1 MKRFLLPA
9 FALALAVNANATS
22 LQANMSAEQQAA
34 AQAAQ
39 ETVTYKGKLNIEVY
53 GGKLDPTDATI
64 VVSKET
70 NGTYTFVLK
79 DFSVTVAGQTLNIG
93 DATIS
98 NLEPKESNGVITLE
112 CTDKDAP
119 VTNGGMDGILKDNK
133 VIITMKSTID
143 NYVLTTDISQLT
155 VRLIDEDED
164 LGYSE
169 IPVKADFKSDSYTLP
184 TTPTATAPQLND
196 FSGDWVTC
204 IPWDS
209 KGNTESSG
217 TQPKGWHISNVQTL
231 LGAVVAGEKV
241 KGSNDTTDA
250 VKLTN
255 QDLSGQKIPAYLTL
269 GTPWAT
275 AETKLTKVRNAD
287 GGTFGGLD
295 FTYRP
300 DAISFDYQRNN
311 SKGKENATA
320 IAYLWKGT
328 WTQTNV
334 PGNTAVS
341 LNVIQ
346 GYGTATKCTMV
357 NRDRNILGNETS
369 ATLGDKPAVPSEDA
383 KLIAKLEQPISES
396 TNGTWKSMT
405 VPFTYNDDTAVPEYI
420 NVIFAAND
428 YFGDRNGI
436 VAGNSLTIDNVKLVY
451 YHALNSLTYNGNK
464 VANFDEGTT
473 EYTLNGR
480 LVEDF
485 DKVKFTVKGV
495 GASYDVAKDEAN
507 NVATITVKGNDY
519 DVNPSSK
526 TVYTIKFD
534 GTVGINGITTST
546 NTANGAIYDLSG
558 RQLKTMQKGINI
570 VRGKDGKMI
579 KVMK

>member
-22 LQANMSAEQQAA
+22 FQANMSTGQQAE

-39 ETVTYKGKLNIEVY
+39 ETVTYKGKLKIEVY
-53 GGKLDPTDATI
+53 GGTLAPTDATI
-64 VVSKET
+64 VVSKES

-79 DFSVTVAGQTLNIG
+79 NFSVSVAGQTMKIG

-98 NLEPKESNGVITLE
+98 DLEPKESNGVITLE

-119 VTNGGMDGILKDNK
+119 VTNGEMDGILKDNK

-155 VRLIDEDED
+155 VRLIDEEED

-169 IPVKADFKSDSYTLP
+169 IPVKADFKSESYTLP
-184 TTPTATAPQLND
+184 TATTPQLND
-196 FSGDWVTC
+196 FSGDWETC

-217 TQPKGWHISNVQTL
+217 TQPKGWHISNVQTA
-231 LGAVVAGEKV
+231 LGAVVAGAKAE
-241 KGSNDTTDA
+241 GSNGTTVA

-255 QDLSGQKIPAYLTL
+255 QEKAGQMIPAYMSL

-275 AETKLTKVRNAD
+275 AETKGTKVRNAD
-287 GGTFGGLD
+287 GGVFGGLD

-300 DAISFDYQRNN
+300 DAISFDYQRDN
-311 SKGKENATA
+311 SKKKENATA

-334 PGNTAVS
+334 PGNTAVGVFS
-341 LNVIQ
+341 
-346 GYGTATKCTMV
+346 YGTATKVTMT
-357 NRDRNILGNETS
+357 NRDRNVLGNETS
-369 ATLGDKPAVPSEDA
+369 ATLGDKPAVPSKDA

-405 VPFTYNDDTAVPEYI
+405 IPFTYNDKTAVPEYI

-436 VAGNSLTIDNVKLVY
+436 VADNSLTIDNVKLVY
-451 YHALNSLTYNGNK
+451 YHALNSLTYNGTP

-473 EYTLNGR
+473 EYTLNGK

-485 DKVKFTVKGV
+485 DKVEFTVKGV
-495 GASYDVAKDEAN
+495 GATYDVAKDEAN

>member
-9 FALALAVNANATS
+9 FALALAVNANATNF
-22 LQANMSAEQQAA
+22 QANMAAAQQAT

-39 ETVTYKGKLNIEVY
+39 ETLTYKGKLNIEVY
-53 GGKLDPTDATI
+53 GGHLAPTDATI
-64 VVSKET
+64 VVSKES
-70 NGTYTFVLK
+70 NGTYTFILK
-79 DFSVTVAGQTLNIG
+79 NFSVTIGDNTMKIG

-98 NLEPKESNGVITLE
+98 DLEPKENNGVITLE

-119 VTNGGMDGILKDNK
+119 VTNGELDGALKDNK

-155 VRLIDEDED
+155 VRLIDEEEE
-164 LGYSE
+164 LGYIE
-169 IPVKADFKSDSYTLP
+169 IPVKADFKSESYTLP
-184 TTPTATAPQLND
+184 TATTPQLND
-196 FSGDWVTC
+196 FNGDWETC

-217 TQPKGWHISNVQTL
+217 TQPKGWHISNVHTL

-241 KGSNDTTDA
+241 NGSNGTTVA

-255 QDLSGQKIPAYLTL
+255 QDLSGQKIPAYMSL

-275 AETKLTKVRNAD
+275 AETYFSKVRKAD
-287 GGTFGGLD
+287 GGVFGGLD

-300 DAISFDYQRNN
+300 DAISFDYQRDN
-311 SKGKENATA
+311 SKKKENATA

-334 PGNTAVS
+334 PGNTAVGFA
-341 LNVIQ
+341 
-346 GYGTATKCTMV
+346 GYGTATKVTMT
-357 NRDRNILGNETS
+357 NRDRNVLGNETS
-369 ATLGDKPAVPSEDA
+369 ATLGDPATHTADA
-383 KLIAKLEQPISES
+383 KLIAKLEQSISES
-396 TNGTWKSMT
+396 TKGTWKNMT
-405 VPFTYNDDTAVPEYI
+405 IPFTYNDDTAVPEYI

-473 EYTLNGR
+473 EYTLSGK
-480 LVEDF
+480 LAEDF
-485 DKVKFTVKGV
+485 DKVKFTIKGA
-495 GASYDVAKDEAN
+495 GATYDVAKDEAN

-546 NTANGAIYDLSG
+546 NSANGAIYDLSG

>member
-22 LQANMSAEQQAA
+22 FQANMSTGQQAE

-39 ETVTYKGKLNIEVY
+39 ETVTYKGKLKIEVY
-53 GGKLDPTDATI
+53 GGTLAPTDATI
-64 VVSKET
+64 VVSKES

-79 DFSVTVAGQTLNIG
+79 NFSVSVAGQTMKIG

-98 NLEPKESNGVITLE
+98 DLEPKESNGVITLE

-119 VTNGGMDGILKDNK
+119 VTNGEMDGILKDNK

-155 VRLIDEDED
+155 VRLIDKEEE

-169 IPVKADFKSDSYTLP
+169 IPVKADFKSESYTLP
-184 TTPTATAPQLND
+184 TATTPQLND
-196 FSGDWVTC
+196 FSGDWETC

-217 TQPKGWHISNVQTL
+217 TQPKGWHISNVQTA
-231 LGAVVAGEKV
+231 LGAVVAGAKAE
-241 KGSNDTTDA
+241 GSNGTTVA

-255 QDLSGQKIPAYLTL
+255 QEKAGQMIPAYMSL

-275 AETKLTKVRNAD
+275 AETKGTKVRNAD
-287 GGTFGGLD
+287 GGVFGGLD

-300 DAISFDYQRNN
+300 DAISFDYQRDN
-311 SKGKENATA
+311 SKKKENATA

-334 PGNTAVS
+334 PGNTAVGVFS
-341 LNVIQ
+341 
-346 GYGTATKCTMV
+346 YGTATKVTMT
-357 NRDRNILGNETS
+357 NRDRNVLGNETS
-369 ATLGDKPAVPSEDA
+369 ATLGDKPAVPSKDA

-405 VPFTYNDDTAVPEYI
+405 IPFTYNDKTAVPEYI

-451 YHALNSLTYNGNK
+451 YHALNSLTYNGTP

-473 EYTLNGR
+473 EYTLNGK
-480 LVEDF
+480 LAEDF
-485 DKVKFTVKGV
+485 DKVKFTIKGV
-495 GASYDVAKDEAN
+495 GATYDVAKDEAN

-546 NTANGAIYDLSG
+546 TTANGAIYDLSG

-570 VRGKDGKMI
+570 IRGKDGKII

>member
-22 LQANMSAEQQAA
+22 FQANMAAEQQTEVQTAKSS
-34 AQAAQ
+34 
-39 ETVTYKGKLNIEVY
+39 VTYKGKLNIIVQEQVT
-53 GGKLDPTDATI
+53 LAPADANI
-64 VVSKET
+64 VVNEE
-70 NGTYTFVLK
+70 NDGTCTFILK
-79 DFSVTVAGQTLNIG
+79 NFSVDMGEEVLNIG

-98 NLEPKESNGVITLE
+98 GLHAKEENGAIVLETTEQ
-112 CTDKDAP
+112 DAP
-119 VTNGGMDGILKDNK
+119 VTNGSMEGKIKDNK
-133 VIITMKSTID
+133 VVISMKATIKDNVLNADITKLIV
-143 NYVLTTDISQLT
+143 VLVAEGEVDSPISVT
-155 VRLIDEDED
+155 
-164 LGYSE
+164 
-169 IPVKADFKSDSYTLP
+169 ATFKSDSYTVNN
-184 TTPTATAPQLND
+184 ADVAQIAGSFD
-196 FSGDWVTC
+196 DEWVDC
-204 IPWDS
+204 IPWDT
-209 KGNTESSG
+209 KDNKNVVG
-217 TQPKGWHISNVQTL
+217 TQPKGWHIANVSY
-231 LGAVVAGEKV
+231 GKMKIGEKATGNEGT
-241 KGSNDTTDA
+241 KYA
-250 VKLTN
+250 VKVYN
-255 QDLSGQKIPAYLTL
+255 NEVMENRVPGYITL

-275 AETKLTKVRNAD
+275 AEAYFTQVRNAD
-287 GGTFGGLD
+287 GGTFGGLS

-300 DAISFDYQRNN
+300 DAISFDYQRDN
-311 SKGKENATA
+311 SKGTENATA

-328 WTQTNV
+328 CEQADV
-334 PGNTAVS
+334 PGNTAVGVS
-341 LNVIQ
+341 SFGN
-346 GYGTATKCTMV
+346 ATKKNMI
-357 NRDRNILGNETS
+357 NRDRNILNIPT
-369 ATLGDKPAVPSEDA
+369 ATGGKVTNNTT
-383 KLIAKLEQPISES
+383 LIAKLEQSISES
-396 TNGTWKSMT
+396 TKGTWKSMT
-405 VPFTYNDDTAVPEYI
+405 IPFTYNDDTAVPEYI

-428 YFGDRNGI
+428 YFGDRKSI
-436 VAGNSLTIDNVKLVY
+436 IKGNSLTIDNVKLVY

-507 NVATITVKGNDY
+507 NIATITVKGNDY

-546 NTANGAIYDLSG
+546 TTANGAIYDLSG

>member
-22 LQANMSAEQQAA
+22 FQANMTAEQQTET
-34 AQAAQ
+34 QAAKQ
-39 ETVTYKGKLNIEVY
+39 ITIYKGKLEVI
-53 GGKLDPTDATI
+53 GLGAPTDAAIT
-64 VVSKET
+64 VTEEADGKYS
-70 NGTYTFVLK
+70 FVLN
-79 DFSVTVAGQTLNIG
+79 DFKITAGDTEKLIG
-93 DATIS
+93 DAVVS
-98 NLEPKESNGVITLE
+98 NLEAKTQGGTITLE
-112 CTDKDAP
+112 ATDKDAKVVGGISGQLRDGKVVMTIT
-119 VTNGGMDGILKDNK
+119 VTIKNGIMTADISKITVTFINGDALEVAANFTTESVVNYYKSTCQINGGF
-133 VIITMKSTID
+133 
-143 NYVLTTDISQLT
+143 
-155 VRLIDEDED
+155 DE
-164 LGYSE
+164 
-169 IPVKADFKSDSYTLP
+169 T
-184 TTPTATAPQLND
+184 
-196 FSGDWVTC
+196 WVDC

-209 KGNTESSG
+209 KATNKTVG
-217 TQPKGWHISNVQTL
+217 TRPVDWNISNVCAINAPLYGQVTYTV
-231 LGAVVAGEKV
+231 GKSIDNGNGK
-241 KGSNDTTDA
+241 A

-255 QDLSGQKIPAYLTL
+255 DEAFGNGIPAYLTL

-275 AETKLTKVRNAD
+275 AKGTSAENPD
-287 GGTFGGLD
+287 GGTFGGKK

-300 DAISFDYQRNN
+300 DAISFDYQHNTEKRA
-311 SKGKENATA
+311 ENATA
-320 IAYLWKGT
+320 IAYMWKGN
-328 WTQTNV
+328 WTQKNV
-334 PGNTAVS
+334 PATTDAGS
-341 LNVIQ
+341 
-346 GYGTATKCTMV
+346 GTNPQTCTMI
-357 NRDRNILGNETS
+357 NRDRNVLGNETS
-369 ATLGDKPAVPSEDA
+369 ATLGDPAKPSYDA

-396 TNGTWKSMT
+396 TKGTWKSMT
-405 VPFTYNDDTAVPEYI
+405 IPFTYNDDTAVPEYI

-428 YFGDRNGI
+428 YFGDRKSI
-436 VAGNSLTIDNVKLVY
+436 IKGNSLTIDNVKLVY

-473 EYTLNGR
+473 EYTLNGK

>member
-1 MKRFLLPA
+1 MKKFLLPA

-22 LQANMSAEQQAA
+22 FQANMAAEQQTET
-34 AQAAQ
+34 AQNSQ
-39 ETVTYKGKLNIEVY
+39 TYKGKLTVY
-53 GGKLDPTDATI
+53 QEGAVMGEPSDATI
-64 VVSKET
+64 IVSEE
-70 NGTYTFVLK
+70 NDGTYTFILK
-79 DFSVTVAGQTLNIG
+79 NFSISLGGEPTLIG
-93 DATIS
+93 DATVSGIYPKKE
-98 NLEPKESNGVITLE
+98 NGEIILEAENI
-112 CTDKDAP
+112 DAP
-119 VTNGGMDGILKDNK
+119 ITGGISSTLKDNK
-133 VIITMKSTID
+133 VVMTMKATIGEFL
-143 NYVLTTDISQLT
+143 NTKVLKADISYIGVTFAGSDFTLT
-155 VRLIDEDED
+155 VNAIFTPEMPNQIAGDFDE
-164 LGYSE
+164 
-169 IPVKADFKSDSYTLP
+169 A
-184 TTPTATAPQLND
+184 
-196 FSGDWVTC
+196 WVNC

-209 KGNTESSG
+209 GEGKKKEYG
-217 TQPKGWHISNVQTL
+217 TQPNGWTVSNVT
-231 LGAVVAGEKV
+231 ASNSIVAKSVEGFNKT
-241 KGSNDTTDA
+241 GYA
-250 VKLTN
+250 VKIENVSAVYN
-255 QDLSGQKIPAYLTL
+255 QKVPGYLTL

-275 AETKLTKVRNAD
+275 AHFVGVVKNAD
-287 GGTFGGLD
+287 GGTFGGKK

-300 DAISFDYQRNN
+300 DAISFDYQRDN

-320 IAYLWKGT
+320 IAYIWKGY

-334 PGNTAVS
+334 PGNTGIFV
-341 LNVIQ
+341 NPKPCI
-346 GYGTATKCTMV
+346 MI
-357 NRDRNILGNETS
+357 NRDRNVLGNETS
-369 ATLGDKPAVPSEDA
+369 ATLGDPAEPSEDA

-405 VPFTYNDDTAVPEYI
+405 IPFTYNDDTAVPEYI

-473 EYTLNGR
+473 EYTLNGK

-485 DKVKFTVKGV
+485 DKVEFTVKGV

>member
-22 LQANMSAEQQAA
+22 FQANMAAEQQAEA
-34 AQAAQ
+34 KAAQ

-53 GGKLDPTDATI
+53 GGHLDPTDATI
-64 VVSKET
+64 VVSKES
-70 NGTYTFVLK
+70 NGTYTFILK
-79 DFSVTVAGQTLNIG
+79 DFSVTIGDHTMKIG

-98 NLEPKESNGVITLE
+98 DLEPKENNGVITLE

-119 VTNGGMDGILKDNK
+119 VTNGELDGALKDNK

-155 VRLIDEDED
+155 VRLIDEEEE
-164 LGYSE
+164 LGYIE
-169 IPVKADFKSDSYTLP
+169 IPVKADFKSESYTLP
-184 TTPTATAPQLND
+184 TATTPQLND
-196 FSGDWVTC
+196 FSGDWETC

-217 TQPKGWHISNVQTL
+217 TQPKGWHLSNVHTL
-231 LGAVVAGEKV
+231 LGAVVAGEKAE
-241 KGSNDTTDA
+241 GSNGTTVA

-255 QDLSGQKIPAYLTL
+255 QDLSGQKIPAYMSL

-275 AETKLTKVRNAD
+275 AETYFSKVRKAD
-287 GGTFGGLD
+287 GGVFGGLD

-300 DAISFDYQRNN
+300 DAISFDYQRDN
-311 SKGKENATA
+311 SKKKENATA

-334 PGNTAVS
+334 PGNTAVGFA
-341 LNVIQ
+341 
-346 GYGTATKCTMV
+346 GYGTATKVTMT
-357 NRDRNILGNETS
+357 NRDRNVLGNETS
-369 ATLGDKPAVPSEDA
+369 ATLGDKPAKPSEDA
-383 KLIAKLEQPISES
+383 KLIAKLEQLISES
-396 TNGTWKSMT
+396 TKGTWKSMT
-405 VPFTYNDDTAVPEYI
+405 IPFTYEDKTAVPEYI

-473 EYTLNGR
+473 EYTLNGK

-485 DKVKFTVKGV
+485 DKVKFTIKGV
-495 GASYDVAKDEAN
+495 GATYDVAKDEAN

-534 GTVGINGITTST
+534 GTVGIHGITTST
-546 NTANGAIYDLSG
+546 NSANGAIYDLSG

>member
-22 LQANMSAEQQAA
+22 FQANMAAEQQAEA
-34 AQAAQ
+34 KAAQ

-53 GGKLDPTDATI
+53 GGHLDPTDATI
-64 VVSKET
+64 VVSKES

-79 DFSVTVAGQTLNIG
+79 NFSVTIGDHTMKIG

-98 NLEPKESNGVITLE
+98 DLEPKENNGVITLE

-119 VTNGGMDGILKDNK
+119 VTNGELDGALKDNK

-155 VRLIDEDED
+155 VRLIDEEEK
-164 LGYSE
+164 LGYIE
-169 IPVKADFKSDSYTLP
+169 IPVKADFKSESYTLP
-184 TTPTATAPQLND
+184 TATTPQLND
-196 FSGDWVTC
+196 FSGDWETC

-217 TQPKGWHISNVQTL
+217 TQPKGWHISNVYTL
-231 LGAVVAGEKV
+231 LGAVVAGEKAE
-241 KGSNDTTDA
+241 GSNGTTVA

-255 QDLSGQKIPAYLTL
+255 QDLLGQKIPAYMSL

-275 AETKLTKVRNAD
+275 AETYFSKVRKAD
-287 GGTFGGLD
+287 GGVFGGLD

-300 DAISFDYQRNN
+300 DAISFDYQRDN
-311 SKGKENATA
+311 SKKKENATV

-334 PGNTAVS
+334 PGNTAV
-341 LNVIQ
+341 
-346 GYGTATKCTMV
+346 GFDDYGTATKVTMT
-357 NRDRNILGNETS
+357 NRDRNVLGNETS
-369 ATLGDKPAVPSEDA
+369 ATLGDKPATHTAEA
-383 KLIAKLEQPISES
+383 KLIAKLEQSISES
-396 TNGTWKSMT
+396 TKGTWKSMT
-405 VPFTYNDDTAVPEYI
+405 IPFTYNDDTAVPEYI

-451 YHALNSLTYNGNK
+451 YHALNSLTYNGTP

-473 EYTLNGR
+473 EYTLNGK
-480 LVEDF
+480 LAEDF
-485 DKVKFTVKGV
+485 GKVKFTVKGV
-495 GASYDVAKDEAN
+495 GATYEVAKDEGN

>member
-22 LQANMSAEQQAA
+22 FQANMSTGQQAE

-39 ETVTYKGKLNIEVY
+39 ETVTYKGKLKIEVY
-53 GGKLDPTDATI
+53 GGTLAPTDATI
-64 VVSKET
+64 VVSKES

-79 DFSVTVAGQTLNIG
+79 NFSVSVAGQTMKIG

-98 NLEPKESNGVITLE
+98 DLEPKESNGVITLE

-119 VTNGGMDGILKDNK
+119 VTNGEMDGILKDNK

-155 VRLIDEDED
+155 VRLIDEEEE

-169 IPVKADFKSDSYTLP
+169 IPVKADFKSESYTLP
-184 TTPTATAPQLND
+184 TATTPQLND
-196 FSGDWVTC
+196 FSGDWETC

-217 TQPKGWHISNVQTL
+217 TQPKGWHISNVQTA
-231 LGAVVAGEKV
+231 LGAVVAGAKAE
-241 KGSNDTTDA
+241 GSNGTTVA

-255 QDLSGQKIPAYLTL
+255 QEKAEQMIPAYMSL

-275 AETKLTKVRNAD
+275 AETKGTKVRNAD
-287 GGTFGGLD
+287 GGVFGGLD

-300 DAISFDYQRNN
+300 DAISFDYQRDN
-311 SKGKENATA
+311 SKKKENATA

-334 PGNTAVS
+334 PGNTAVGVFS
-341 LNVIQ
+341 
-346 GYGTATKCTMV
+346 YGTATKVTMT
-357 NRDRNILGNETS
+357 NRDRNVLGNETS
-369 ATLGDKPAVPSEDA
+369 ATLGDKPAVPSKDA

-405 VPFTYNDDTAVPEYI
+405 IPFTYNDKTAVPEYI

-451 YHALNSLTYNGNK
+451 YHALNSLTYNGTP

-473 EYTLNGR
+473 EYTLNGK
-480 LVEDF
+480 LAEDF
-485 DKVKFTVKGV
+485 DKVKFTIKGV
-495 GASYDVAKDEAN
+495 GATYDVAKDEAN

-546 NTANGAIYDLSG
+546 TTANGAIYDLSG

>member
-22 LQANMSAEQQAA
+22 FQANMSAEQQTE

-53 GGKLDPTDATI
+53 GGHLDPTDATI
-64 VVSKET
+64 VVSKGS
-70 NGTYTFVLK
+70 NDTYTFVLK
-79 DFSVTVAGQTLNIG
+79 NFSVTVGDHTMKIG

-98 NLEPKESNGVITLE
+98 DLEPKENNGVITLE

-119 VTNGGMDGILKDNK
+119 VTNGELDGALKDNK

-155 VRLIDEDED
+155 VRLIDKEEE
-164 LGYSE
+164 LGYIE

-184 TTPTATAPQLND
+184 TTPTATTPQLND
-196 FSGDWVTC
+196 FSGDWETC

-209 KGNTESSG
+209 EGNTKPSG

-231 LGAVVAGEKV
+231 LGAVIAGEKAE
-241 KGSNDTTDA
+241 GSNGTTVA

-255 QDLSGQKIPAYLTL
+255 QDFSGQKIPSYMSL

-275 AETKLTKVRNAD
+275 AETYFSIVRKAD
-287 GGTFGGLD
+287 GGVFGGLE

-311 SKGKENATA
+311 SNGKENATA

-334 PGNTAVS
+334 PGNTAVGFA
-341 LNVIQ
+341 
-346 GYGTATKCTMV
+346 GYGTATKVTMT
-357 NRDRNILGNETS
+357 NRDRNVLGNETS
-369 ATLGDKPAVPSEDA
+369 ATLGDHATHTADA
-383 KLIAKLEQPISES
+383 KLIAKLEQSISES
-396 TNGTWKSMT
+396 TKGTWKRMT
-405 VPFTYNDDTAVPEYI
+405 IPFTYKDDTAIPEYI

-436 VAGNSLTIDNVKLVY
+436 VADNSLTIDNVKLVY

-464 VANFDEGTT
+464 VADFDEGTT
-473 EYTLNGR
+473 EYTLNGK
-480 LVEDF
+480 LAEDF
-485 DKVKFTVKGV
+485 DKVKFTVKGA
-495 GASYDVAKDEAN
+495 GATYDVAKDEAN
-507 NVATITVKGNDY
+507 NVAAITVKGNDY

-570 VRGKDGKMI
+570 VRGKDGKMM

>member
-22 LQANMSAEQQAA
+22 FQANMSAEQQTE

-53 GGKLDPTDATI
+53 GGHLDPTDATI
-64 VVSKET
+64 VVSKES

-155 VRLIDEDED
+155 VRLIDEEED

-184 TTPTATAPQLND
+184 TTPTATTPQLND
-196 FSGDWVTC
+196 FNGDWETC

-209 KGNTESSG
+209 EGNTKASG
-217 TQPKGWHISNVQTL
+217 TQPKGWHMSNVQTA
-231 LGAVVAGEKV
+231 LGAVVAGAKAE
-241 KGSNDTTDA
+241 GSNGTTVA

-255 QDLSGQKIPAYLTL
+255 QEMAGQMIPAYMSL

-275 AETKLTKVRNAD
+275 AETKGTKVRNAD
-287 GGTFGGLD
+287 GGVFGGTE

-334 PGNTAVS
+334 PGNTAVG
-341 LNVIQ
+341 VFF
-346 GYGTATKCTMV
+346 YGTATKVTMT
-357 NRDRNILGNETS
+357 NRDRNVLGNETS
-369 ATLGDKPAVPSEDA
+369 ATLGDPATHSADA
-383 KLIAKLEQPISES
+383 KLIAKLEQSISES
-396 TNGTWKSMT
+396 TKGTWKSMT
-405 VPFTYNDDTAVPEYI
+405 IPFTYNDDTAVPEYI

-428 YFGDRNGI
+428 YFGGRNGI
-436 VAGNSLTIDNVKLVY
+436 VEGNSLTIDNVKLVY

-473 EYTLNGR
+473 EYTLSGK
-480 LVEDF
+480 LAEDF
-485 DKVKFTVKGV
+485 DKVKFTIKGA
-495 GASYDVAKDEAN
+495 GATYDVAKDEAN

-546 NTANGAIYDLSG
+546 NSANGAIYDLSG

-570 VRGKDGKMI
+570 IRGKDGKMI

>member
-22 LQANMSAEQQAA
+22 FQANMSAEQQAA

-64 VVSKET
+64 VVSKES

-79 DFSVTVAGQTLNIG
+79 NFSVTIGVQTMKIG

-98 NLEPKESNGVITLE
+98 DLEPKESNGVITLE

-119 VTNGGMDGILKDNK
+119 VTNGELDGALKDNK

-155 VRLIDEDED
+155 VRLIDEKEK
-164 LGYSE
+164 LGYIE
-169 IPVKADFKSDSYTLP
+169 IPVKADFKSESYTLP
-184 TTPTATAPQLND
+184 TATTPQLND
-196 FSGDWVTC
+196 FSGDWETC

-209 KGNTESSG
+209 EGNTKASG

-255 QDLSGQKIPAYLTL
+255 QEKVGQMIPAYMSL

-275 AETKLTKVRNAD
+275 AETYFSNVRNAD
-287 GGTFGGLD
+287 GGVFGGLD

-300 DAISFDYQRNN
+300 DAISFDYQRDN
-311 SKGKENATA
+311 SKKKENATV

-334 PGNTAVS
+334 PGNTAVGFD
-341 LNVIQ
+341 
-346 GYGTATKCTMV
+346 GYGTATKVTMT
-357 NRDRNILGNETS
+357 NRDRNVLGNETS
-369 ATLGDKPAVPSEDA
+369 ATLGDKPAKPSEDA
-383 KLIAKLEQPISES
+383 KLIAKLEQSISES
-396 TNGTWKSMT
+396 TKGTWKSMT
-405 VPFTYNDDTAVPEYI
+405 IPFTYNDDTAVPEYI

-428 YFGDRNGI
+428 YFGDRESI
-436 VAGNSLTIDNVKLVY
+436 IKGNSLTIDNVKLVY
-451 YHALNSLTYNGNK
+451 YHALNSLTYNGTP

-473 EYTLNGR
+473 EYTLNGK
-480 LVEDF
+480 LAEDF
-485 DKVKFTVKGV
+485 DKVEFTVKGV

-534 GTVGINGITTST
+534 GTVGIHGITTST
-546 NTANGAIYDLSG
+546 NSAKGAIYDLSG

>member
-155 VRLIDEDED
+155 VRLIDEEED

-184 TTPTATAPQLND
+184 TTPTATTPQLND
-196 FSGDWVTC
+196 FNGDWETC

-209 KGNTESSG
+209 EGNTKASG
-217 TQPKGWHISNVQTL
+217 TQPKGWHISNVQTA
-231 LGAVVAGEKV
+231 LGAVVAGAKAE
-241 KGSNDTTDA
+241 GSNGTTVA

-255 QDLSGQKIPAYLTL
+255 QEMAGQMIPAYMSL

-275 AETKLTKVRNAD
+275 AETKGTKVRNAD
-287 GGTFGGLD
+287 GGVFGGTE

-334 PGNTAVS
+334 PGNTAVG
-341 LNVIQ
+341 VFV
-346 GYGTATKCTMV
+346 YGTATKVTMT
-357 NRDRNILGNETS
+357 NRDRNVLGNETS
-369 ATLGDKPAVPSEDA
+369 ATLGDPATHSADA
-383 KLIAKLEQPISES
+383 KLIAKLEQSISES
-396 TNGTWKSMT
+396 TKGTWKSMT
-405 VPFTYNDDTAVPEYI
+405 IPFTYNDDTAVPEYI

-428 YFGDRNGI
+428 YFGGRDGI
-436 VAGNSLTIDNVKLVY
+436 VASNSLTIDNVKLVY

-473 EYTLNGR
+473 EYTLNGK

-485 DKVKFTVKGV
+485 DKVEFTVKGV
-495 GASYDVAKDEAN
+495 GATYDVAKDEAN

>member
-22 LQANMSAEQQAA
+22 LQANMTAEQQTTALA
-34 AQAAQ
+34 TQ
-39 ETVTYKGKLNIEVY
+39 EAVTYKGKLSIEVY
-53 GGKLDPTDATI
+53 GKQLAPTDATI
-64 VVSKET
+64 VVSKES

-79 DFSVTVAGQTLNIG
+79 DFSVTIGVQTMKIG

-119 VTNGGMDGILKDNK
+119 VTNGELDGILKDNK

-143 NYVLTTDISQLT
+143 NYVLTTDISNLI

-169 IPVKADFKSDSYTLP
+169 ILVKADFKSDSYTLP
-184 TTPTATAPQLND
+184 TTPTATTPQLND
-196 FSGDWVTC
+196 FSGDWETC

-217 TQPKGWHISNVQTL
+217 TQPKGWHISNVHTL
-231 LGAVVAGEKV
+231 LGAVVAGEKAE
-241 KGSNDTTDA
+241 GSNGTTVA

-255 QDLSGQKIPAYLTL
+255 QDLSGQKIPAYMSL

-275 AETKLTKVRNAD
+275 AETYFSKVRKAD
-287 GGTFGGLD
+287 GGVFGGLD

-300 DAISFDYQRNN
+300 DAISFDYQRDN
-311 SKGKENATA
+311 SKKKENATA

-334 PGNTAVS
+334 PGNTAVGFA
-341 LNVIQ
+341 

-357 NRDRNILGNETS
+357 NRDRNVLGNETS
-369 ATLGDKPAVPSEDA
+369 ATLGDKPAKPSEDA

-396 TNGTWKSMT
+396 TKGTWKSMT
-405 VPFTYNDDTAVPEYI
+405 IPFTYNDKTAVPEYI

-451 YHALNSLTYNGNK
+451 YHALNSLTYNGTP

-473 EYTLNGR
+473 EYTLNGK
-480 LVEDF
+480 LAEDF
-485 DKVKFTVKGV
+485 DKVKFTIKGV
-495 GASYDVAKDEAN
+495 GATYDVAKDEAN

-546 NTANGAIYDLSG
+546 NSANGAIYDLSG

>member
-22 LQANMSAEQQAA
+22 FQANMSAEQQTE

-53 GGKLDPTDATI
+53 GGHLDPTDATI
-64 VVSKET
+64 VVSKES

-155 VRLIDEDED
+155 VRLIDKEED
-164 LGYSE
+164 LRYSE

-184 TTPTATAPQLND
+184 TTPTATTPQLND
-196 FSGDWVTC
+196 FNGDWETC

-209 KGNTESSG
+209 EGNTKASG
-217 TQPKGWHISNVQTL
+217 TQPKGWHMSNVQTA
-231 LGAVVAGEKV
+231 LGAVVAGAKAE
-241 KGSNDTTDA
+241 GSNGTTVA

-255 QDLSGQKIPAYLTL
+255 QEMAGQMIPAYMSL

-275 AETKLTKVRNAD
+275 AETKGTKVRNAD
-287 GGTFGGLD
+287 GGVFGGTE

-334 PGNTAVS
+334 PGNTAVG
-341 LNVIQ
+341 VFF
-346 GYGTATKCTMV
+346 YGTATKVTMT
-357 NRDRNILGNETS
+357 NRDRNVLGNETS
-369 ATLGDKPAVPSEDA
+369 ATLGDPATHSADA
-383 KLIAKLEQPISES
+383 KLIAKLEQSISES
-396 TNGTWKSMT
+396 TKGTWKSMT
-405 VPFTYNDDTAVPEYI
+405 IPFTYNDDTAVPEYI

-428 YFGDRNGI
+428 YFGGRNGI
-436 VAGNSLTIDNVKLVY
+436 VEGNSLTIDNVKLVY

-473 EYTLNGR
+473 EYTLSGK
-480 LVEDF
+480 LAEDF
-485 DKVKFTVKGV
+485 DKVKFTIKGA
-495 GASYDVAKDEAN
+495 GATYDVAKDEAN

-546 NTANGAIYDLSG
+546 NSANGAIYDLSG

-570 VRGKDGKMI
+570 IRGKDGKMI

>member
-22 LQANMSAEQQAA
+22 FQANMSTGQQAE

-39 ETVTYKGKLNIEVY
+39 ETVTYKGKLKIEVY
-53 GGKLDPTDATI
+53 GGTLAPTDATI
-64 VVSKET
+64 VVSKES

-79 DFSVTVAGQTLNIG
+79 NFSVSVAGQTMKIG

-98 NLEPKESNGVITLE
+98 DLEPKESNGVITLE

-119 VTNGGMDGILKDNK
+119 VTNGEMDGILKDNK

-155 VRLIDEDED
+155 VRLIDEEEE

-169 IPVKADFKSDSYTLP
+169 IPVKADFKSESYTLP
-184 TTPTATAPQLND
+184 TATTPQLND
-196 FSGDWVTC
+196 FSGDWETC

-217 TQPKGWHISNVQTL
+217 TQPKGWHISNVQTA
-231 LGAVVAGEKV
+231 LGAVVAGAKAE
-241 KGSNDTTDA
+241 GSNGTTVA

-255 QDLSGQKIPAYLTL
+255 QEKAGQMIPAYMSL

-275 AETKLTKVRNAD
+275 AETKGTNVRNAD
-287 GGTFGGLD
+287 GGVFGGLD

-300 DAISFDYQRNN
+300 DAISFDYQRDN
-311 SKGKENATA
+311 SKKKENATA

-334 PGNTAVS
+334 PGNTAVGIFS
-341 LNVIQ
+341 
-346 GYGTATKCTMV
+346 YGTATKVTMT
-357 NRDRNILGNETS
+357 NRDRNVLGNETS
-369 ATLGDKPAVPSEDA
+369 ATLGDKPAVPSKDA

-396 TNGTWKSMT
+396 TKGTWKSMT
-405 VPFTYNDDTAVPEYI
+405 IPFTYNDKTAVPEYI

-428 YFGDRNGI
+428 YFGDRKSI
-436 VAGNSLTIDNVKLVY
+436 IKGNSLTIDNVKLVY

-473 EYTLNGR
+473 EYTLNGK

-485 DKVKFTVKGV
+485 DKVEFTVKGV

-507 NVATITVKGNDY
+507 NIATITVKGNDY

-546 NTANGAIYDLSG
+546 TTANGAIYDLSG

>member
-155 VRLIDEDED
+155 VRLIDEEED

-184 TTPTATAPQLND
+184 TTPTATTPQLND
-196 FSGDWVTC
+196 FNGDWETC

-209 KGNTESSG
+209 EGNTKASG
-217 TQPKGWHISNVQTL
+217 TQPKGWHISNVQTA
-231 LGAVVAGEKV
+231 LGAVVAGAKAE
-241 KGSNDTTDA
+241 GSNGTTVA

-255 QDLSGQKIPAYLTL
+255 QEMAGQMIPAYMSL

-275 AETKLTKVRNAD
+275 AETKGTKVRNAD
-287 GGTFGGLD
+287 GGVFGGLD

-300 DAISFDYQRNN
+300 DAISFDYQRDN
-311 SKGKENATA
+311 SKKKENATA

-334 PGNTAVS
+334 PGNTAVGFFS
-341 LNVIQ
+341 
-346 GYGTATKCTMV
+346 YGTATKVTMT
-357 NRDRNILGNETS
+357 NRDRNVLGNETS

-405 VPFTYNDDTAVPEYI
+405 IPFTYNDDTAVPEYI

-436 VAGNSLTIDNVKLVY
+436 VADNSLTIDNVKLVY
-451 YHALNSLTYNGNK
+451 YHALNSLTYNGTP
-464 VANFDEGTT
+464 VANFAEETT
-473 EYTLNGR
+473 EYTLSGK
-480 LVEDF
+480 LAEDF
-485 DKVKFTVKGV
+485 DKVEFTVKGV

-534 GTVGINGITTST
+534 GTVGIHGITTST

>member
-22 LQANMSAEQQAA
+22 FQANMSAEQQAA

-39 ETVTYKGKLNIEVY
+39 EAVTYKGKLNIEVS
-53 GGKLDPTDATI
+53 GNNLDPTDATI
-64 VVSKET
+64 VVSKES
-70 NGTYTFVLK
+70 NGTYTFILK
-79 DFSVTVAGQTLNIG
+79 NFSVTIGNLTMKIG

-98 NLEPKESNGVITLE
+98 DLEPKESNGVITLE

-119 VTNGGMDGILKDNK
+119 VTNGDLDGTLKDNK

-164 LGYSE
+164 LGYME
-169 IPVKADFKSDSYTLP
+169 IPVKADFKSESYTLP
-184 TTPTATAPQLND
+184 TATTPQLND
-196 FSGDWVTC
+196 FSGDWETC

-209 KGNTESSG
+209 EGNTKASG

-231 LGAVVAGEKV
+231 LGAVVAGDKAE
-241 KGSNDTTDA
+241 GSNGTTVA

-255 QDLSGQKIPAYLTL
+255 QDLSGQKIPAYMSL

-275 AETKLTKVRNAD
+275 AETYFSKVRKAD
-287 GGTFGGLD
+287 GGVFGGLD

-300 DAISFDYQRNN
+300 DAISFDYQRDN
-311 SKGKENATA
+311 SKKKENATA

-334 PGNTAVS
+334 PGNTAVGFA
-341 LNVIQ
+341 
-346 GYGTATKCTMV
+346 GYGTATKVTMT
-357 NRDRNILGNETS
+357 NRDRNVLGNETS
-369 ATLGDKPAVPSEDA
+369 ATLGDKPAKPSKDA

-396 TNGTWKSMT
+396 TKGTWKSMT
-405 VPFTYNDDTAVPEYI
+405 IPFTYNDKTAVPEYI

-451 YHALNSLTYNGNK
+451 YHALNSLTYNGTP

-473 EYTLNGR
+473 EYTLNGK
-480 LVEDF
+480 LAEDF
-485 DKVKFTVKGV
+485 DKVKFTIKGV
-495 GASYDVAKDEAN
+495 GATYDVAKDEAN

-546 NTANGAIYDLSG
+546 NSANGAIYDLSG

>member
-22 LQANMSAEQQAA
+22 FQANMSAEQQTE

-53 GGKLDPTDATI
+53 GGHLDPTDATI
-64 VVSKET
+64 VVSKES

-155 VRLIDEDED
+155 VRLIDEEED

-184 TTPTATAPQLND
+184 TTPTATTPQLND
-196 FSGDWVTC
+196 FNGDWETC

-209 KGNTESSG
+209 EGNTKASG
-217 TQPKGWHISNVQTL
+217 TQPKGWHMSNVQTA
-231 LGAVVAGEKV
+231 LGAVVAGTKAE
-241 KGSNDTTDA
+241 GSNGTTVA

-255 QDLSGQKIPAYLTL
+255 QEMAGQMIPAYMSL

-275 AETKLTKVRNAD
+275 AETKGTKVRNAD
-287 GGTFGGLD
+287 GGVFGGTE

-334 PGNTAVS
+334 PGNTAVG
-341 LNVIQ
+341 VFV
-346 GYGTATKCTMV
+346 YGTATKVTMT
-357 NRDRNILGNETS
+357 NRDRNVLGNETS
-369 ATLGDKPAVPSEDA
+369 ATLGDPATHSADA
-383 KLIAKLEQPISES
+383 KLIAKLEQSISES
-396 TNGTWKSMT
+396 TKGTWKSMT
-405 VPFTYNDDTAVPEYI
+405 IPFTYNDDTAVPEYI

-428 YFGDRNGI
+428 YFGGRNGI

-473 EYTLNGR
+473 EYTLSGK
-480 LVEDF
+480 LAEDF
-485 DKVKFTVKGV
+485 DKVKFTIKGA
-495 GASYDVAKDEAN
+495 GATYDVAKDEAN

-546 NTANGAIYDLSG
+546 NSANGAIYDLSG

-570 VRGKDGKMI
+570 IRGKDGKMI

>member
-22 LQANMSAEQQAA
+22 FQANMSAGQQAE

-39 ETVTYKGKLNIEVY
+39 ETVTYKGKLNIKVY
-53 GGKLDPTDATI
+53 GGQIPTDATI
-64 VVSKET
+64 VVSKES
-70 NGTYTFVLK
+70 NGTYTFILK
-79 DFSVTVAGQTLNIG
+79 DFSVTVAGATLNIG

-98 NLEPKESNGVITLE
+98 DLEPKESNGAITLE

-133 VIITMKSTID
+133 VIISMKSTID
-143 NYVLTTDISQLT
+143 NYVLTTDISKLT
-155 VRLIDEDED
+155 VRLLDEDEEN
-164 LGYSE
+164 GYSE
-169 IPVKADFKSDSYTLP
+169 ILVTADFKSDSYTLP
-184 TTPTATAPQLND
+184 TTPTATTPQLND
-196 FSGDWVTC
+196 FSGDWETC

-217 TQPKGWHISNVQTL
+217 TQPKGWHISNVQTAV
-231 LGAVVAGEKV
+231 GAVVAGAKAE
-241 KGSNDTTDA
+241 GSNGTTVA

-255 QDLSGQKIPAYLTL
+255 QEMAGQMIPAYMSL

-275 AETKLTKVRNAD
+275 AETKGTKVRNAD
-287 GGTFGGLD
+287 GGVFGGTT

-300 DAISFDYQRNN
+300 DAISFDYQRDN
-311 SKGKENATA
+311 SKRKENATA

-334 PGNTAVS
+334 PGNTAVG
-341 LNVIQ
+341 IF
-346 GYGTATKCTMV
+346 GYGTATKVTMT
-357 NRDRNILGNETS
+357 NRDRNVLGNETS
-369 ATLGDKPAVPSEDA
+369 ATLGDKPAKPSKDA

-396 TNGTWKSMT
+396 TKGTWKSMT
-405 VPFTYNDDTAVPEYI
+405 IPFTYNDKTAVPEYI

-451 YHALNSLTYNGNK
+451 YHALNSLTYNGTP

-473 EYTLNGR
+473 EYTLNGK
-480 LVEDF
+480 LAEDF
-485 DKVKFTVKGV
+485 DKVKFTIKGV
-495 GASYDVAKDEAN
+495 GATYDVAKDEAN

-534 GTVGINGITTST
+534 GTVGIHGITTST
-546 NTANGAIYDLSG
+546 TTANGAIYDLSG

>member
-9 FALALAVNANATS
+9 FALAIAVNANATS
-22 LQANMSAEQQAA
+22 FQANMSAGQQAV

-64 VVSKET
+64 VVSKES

-79 DFSVTVAGQTLNIG
+79 NFSVTIGDQTMKIG

-98 NLEPKESNGVITLE
+98 DLEPKESNGVVTLE

-119 VTNGGMDGILKDNK
+119 VTNGDLDGALKDNK
-133 VIITMKSTID
+133 VIISMKSTID
-143 NYVLTTDISQLT
+143 NYVLTTDISKLT
-155 VRLIDEDED
+155 VRLLDEEEEN
-164 LGYSE
+164 GYSE
-169 IPVKADFKSDSYTLP
+169 ILVTADFKSDSYTLP
-184 TTPTATAPQLND
+184 TTPTATTPQLND
-196 FSGDWVTC
+196 FSGDWETC

-217 TQPKGWHISNVQTL
+217 TQPKGWHISNVQTAV
-231 LGAVVAGEKV
+231 GAVVAGAKAE
-241 KGSNDTTDA
+241 GSNGTTVA

-255 QDLSGQKIPAYLTL
+255 QEMAGQMIPAYMSL

-275 AETKLTKVRNAD
+275 AETKGTKVRNAD
-287 GGTFGGLD
+287 GGVFGGTT

-300 DAISFDYQRNN
+300 DAISFDYQRDN
-311 SKGKENATA
+311 SKRKENATA

-334 PGNTAVS
+334 PGNTAVG
-341 LNVIQ
+341 IF
-346 GYGTATKCTMV
+346 GYGTATKVTMT
-357 NRDRNILGNETS
+357 NRDRNVLGNETS
-369 ATLGDKPAVPSEDA
+369 ATLGDPATHSADA
-383 KLIAKLEQPISES
+383 KLIAKLEQSISES
-396 TNGTWKSMT
+396 TKGTWKSMT
-405 VPFTYNDDTAVPEYI
+405 IPFTYNDDTAVPEYI

-451 YHALNSLTYNGNK
+451 YHALNSLTYNGTP
-464 VANFDEGTT
+464 VANFAEETT
-473 EYTLNGR
+473 VYTLNGK
-480 LVEDF
+480 LAEDF
-485 DKVKFTVKGV
+485 NKVKFTLKGA
-495 GASYDVAKDEAN
+495 GATYDVAKDEVN

-534 GTVGINGITTST
+534 GTVGINNITTST
-546 NTANGAIYDLSG
+546 NSANGAIYDLSG

>member
-22 LQANMSAEQQAA
+22 FQANMAAEQQTTV
-34 AQAAQ
+34 QAAKQ
-39 ETVTYKGKLNIEVY
+39 ITIYKGKLEVI
-53 GGKLDPTDATI
+53 GLGDPTDATI
-64 VVSKET
+64 TVTEEA
-70 NGTYTFVLK
+70 NGKYSFVLN
-79 DFSVTVAGQTLNIG
+79 DFKITAGDTEMLIG
-93 DATIS
+93 DAVVS
-98 NLEPKESNGVITLE
+98 NLEAKTQGGTITLE
-112 CTDKDAP
+112 ATDKDAKVVGGISNQLKDGKVVMTMT
-119 VTNGGMDGILKDNK
+119 VTIGNGVMTADISKITVTFTTGDALEVAAKFTTESVVNYYKSACQINGGF
-133 VIITMKSTID
+133 
-143 NYVLTTDISQLT
+143 
-155 VRLIDEDED
+155 DE
-164 LGYSE
+164 
-169 IPVKADFKSDSYTLP
+169 T
-184 TTPTATAPQLND
+184 
-196 FSGDWVTC
+196 WVDC

-209 KGNTESSG
+209 KATNKTVG
-217 TQPKGWHISNVQTL
+217 TRPVDWNISNVCAINAPI
-231 LGAVVAGEKV
+231 LGQVTYTVGKSIDNGNG
-241 KGSNDTTDA
+241 KA

-255 QDLSGQKIPAYLTL
+255 NEAFGNGIPAYLTL

-275 AETKLTKVRNAD
+275 AKGTSAANPD
-287 GGTFGGLD
+287 GGTFGGKK

-300 DAISFDYQRNN
+300 DAISFDYQH
-311 SKGKENATA
+311 STEKGAENATA
-320 IAYLWKGT
+320 IAYMWKGN

-334 PGNTAVS
+334 P
-341 LNVIQ
+341 
-346 GYGTATKCTMV
+346 ATTDAGSGANPQKCTMV

-369 ATLGDKPAVPSEDA
+369 ATLGDPAKPSEDA
-383 KLIAKLEQPISES
+383 KLIAKLEQSISES
-396 TNGTWKSMT
+396 TKGTWKSMT
-405 VPFTYNDDTAVPEYI
+405 IPFTYNDDTAVPEYI

-428 YFGDRNGI
+428 YFGDRKSI
-436 VAGNSLTIDNVKLVY
+436 IKGNSLTIDNVKLVY

-473 EYTLNGR
+473 EYTLNGK

-485 DKVKFTVKGV
+485 DKVEFTVKGV
-495 GASYDVAKDEAN
+495 GATYDVAKDEAN

-546 NTANGAIYDLSG
+546 TTANGAIYDLSG

>member
-1 MKRFLLPA
+1 
-9 FALALAVNANATS
+9 
-22 LQANMSAEQQAA
+22 MSAEQQTE

-53 GGKLDPTDATI
+53 GGHLDPTDATI
-64 VVSKET
+64 VVSKES

-155 VRLIDEDED
+155 VRLIDEEED

-184 TTPTATAPQLND
+184 TTPTATTPQLND
-196 FSGDWVTC
+196 FNGDWETC

-209 KGNTESSG
+209 EGNTKASG
-217 TQPKGWHISNVQTL
+217 TQPKGWHMSNVQTA
-231 LGAVVAGEKV
+231 LGAVVAGAKAE
-241 KGSNDTTDA
+241 GSNGTTVA

-255 QDLSGQKIPAYLTL
+255 QEMAGQMIPAYMSL

-275 AETKLTKVRNAD
+275 AETKGTKVRNAD
-287 GGTFGGLD
+287 GGVFGGTE

-334 PGNTAVS
+334 PGNTAVGV
-341 LNVIQ
+341 LV
-346 GYGTATKCTMV
+346 YGTATKVTMT
-357 NRDRNILGNETS
+357 NRDRNVLGNETS
-369 ATLGDKPAVPSEDA
+369 ATLGDPATHSADA
-383 KLIAKLEQPISES
+383 KLIAKLEQSISES
-396 TNGTWKSMT
+396 TKGTWKSMT
-405 VPFTYNDDTAVPEYI
+405 IPFTYNDDTAVPEYI

-428 YFGDRNGI
+428 YFGGRNGI
-436 VAGNSLTIDNVKLVY
+436 VEGNSLTIDNVKLVY

-473 EYTLNGR
+473 EYTLSGK
-480 LVEDF
+480 LAEDF
-485 DKVKFTVKGV
+485 DKVKFTIKGA
-495 GASYDVAKDEAN
+495 GATYDVAKDEAN

-546 NTANGAIYDLSG
+546 NSANGAIYDLSG

-570 VRGKDGKMI
+570 IRGKDGKMI

>member
-22 LQANMSAEQQAA
+22 FQANMAAEQQAA

-39 ETVTYKGKLNIEVY
+39 ETVTYTGKMNIEVY
-53 GGKLDPTDATI
+53 GGKLAPTDATI
-64 VVSKET
+64 VVSKES
-70 NGTYTFVLK
+70 NGTYTFFLK
-79 DFSVTVAGQTLNIG
+79 NFYVPVGDQTLNIG

-98 NLEPKESNGVITLE
+98 DLEPKESNGVITLE

-119 VTNGGMDGILKDNK
+119 VTNGDLDGKLKDNK

-155 VRLIDEDED
+155 VRLIDEDEE
-164 LGYSE
+164 LGYIE
-169 IPVKADFKSDSYTLP
+169 IPVKADFKSESYTLP
-184 TTPTATAPQLND
+184 TATTPQLND
-196 FSGDWVTC
+196 FSGDWETC

-217 TQPKGWHISNVQTL
+217 TQPKGWHISNVYTM
-231 LGAVVAGEKV
+231 LGAIVAGEKV
-241 KGSNDTTDA
+241 NGSNGTTVA

-255 QDLSGQKIPAYLTL
+255 QDLSGQKIPAYMSL

-275 AETKLTKVRNAD
+275 AETKVTKVRNAD
-287 GGTFGGLD
+287 GGVFGGLD

-300 DAISFDYQRNN
+300 DAISFDYQRDN
-311 SKGKENATA
+311 SKKKENATA

-334 PGNTAVS
+334 PGNTAVGFA
-341 LNVIQ
+341 
-346 GYGTATKCTMV
+346 GYGTATKVTMT
-357 NRDRNILGNETS
+357 NRDRNVLGNETN
-369 ATLGDKPAVPSEDA
+369 ATLGDPATHTTDA
-383 KLIAKLEQPISES
+383 KLIAKLEQSISES

-405 VPFTYNDDTAVPEYI
+405 IPFTYKDDTAIPEYI

-451 YHALNSLTYNGNK
+451 YHALNSLTYNGTP
-464 VANFDEGTT
+464 VANFAEGTT
-473 EYTLNGR
+473 EYTLNGK
-480 LVEDF
+480 LAEDF
-485 DKVKFTVKGV
+485 DKVKFTVKGA
-495 GASYDVAKDEAN
+495 GATYDVAKDEVN

-546 NTANGAIYDLSG
+546 NSANGAIYDLSG

>member
-22 LQANMSAEQQAA
+22 FQANMSAEQQTE

-53 GGKLDPTDATI
+53 GGHLDPTDATI
-64 VVSKET
+64 VVSKES

-155 VRLIDEDED
+155 VRLIDEEED

-184 TTPTATAPQLND
+184 TTPTATTPQLND
-196 FSGDWVTC
+196 FNGDWETC

-209 KGNTESSG
+209 EGNTKASG
-217 TQPKGWHISNVQTL
+217 TQPKGWHMSNVQTA
-231 LGAVVAGEKV
+231 LGAVVAGAKAE
-241 KGSNDTTDA
+241 GSNGTTVA

-255 QDLSGQKIPAYLTL
+255 QEMAGQMIPAYMSL

-275 AETKLTKVRNAD
+275 AETKGTKVRNAD
-287 GGTFGGLD
+287 GGVFGGTE

-334 PGNTAVS
+334 PGNTAVG
-341 LNVIQ
+341 VFV
-346 GYGTATKCTMV
+346 YGTATKVTMT
-357 NRDRNILGNETS
+357 NRDRNVLGNETS
-369 ATLGDKPAVPSEDA
+369 ATLGDPATHSADA
-383 KLIAKLEQPISES
+383 KLIAKLEQSISES
-396 TNGTWKSMT
+396 TKGTWKSMT
-405 VPFTYNDDTAVPEYI
+405 IPFTYNDDTAVPEYI

-428 YFGDRNGI
+428 YFGGRNGI

-473 EYTLNGR
+473 EYTLSGK
-480 LVEDF
+480 LAEDF
-485 DKVKFTVKGV
+485 DKVKFTIKGA
-495 GASYDVAKDEAN
+495 GATYDVAKDEAN

-546 NTANGAIYDLSG
+546 TTANGAIYDLSG

>member
-9 FALALAVNANATS
+9 FALALTVNANATS
-22 LQANMSAEQQAA
+22 FQANMSAEQQTE

-53 GGKLDPTDATI
+53 GGHLDPTDATI
-64 VVSKET
+64 VVSKES

-79 DFSVTVAGQTLNIG
+79 DFSVTVAGATLNIG

-98 NLEPKESNGVITLE
+98 DLEPKESNGVITLE

-155 VRLIDEDED
+155 VRLIDEEEN

-184 TTPTATAPQLND
+184 TTPTATTPQLND
-196 FSGDWVTC
+196 FNGDWETC

-209 KGNTESSG
+209 EGNTKASG
-217 TQPKGWHISNVQTL
+217 TQPKGWHISNVQTA
-231 LGAVVAGEKV
+231 LGAVVAGAKAE
-241 KGSNDTTDA
+241 GSNGTTVA

-255 QDLSGQKIPAYLTL
+255 QEMAGQMIPAYMSL

-275 AETKLTKVRNAD
+275 AETKGTKVRNAD
-287 GGTFGGLD
+287 GGVFGGTT

-300 DAISFDYQRNN
+300 DAISFDYQRDN
-311 SKGKENATA
+311 SKRKENATA
-320 IAYLWKGT
+320 IAYLWNGT

-334 PGNTAVS
+334 PGNTAVGFFS
-341 LNVIQ
+341 
-346 GYGTATKCTMV
+346 YGTATKVTMT
-357 NRDRNILGNETS
+357 NRDRNVLGNETS
-369 ATLGDKPAVPSEDA
+369 ATLGDPATHTADA
-383 KLIAKLEQPISES
+383 KLIAKLEQSISES
-396 TNGTWKSMT
+396 TKGTWKSMT
-405 VPFTYNDDTAVPEYI
+405 IPFTYNDDTAVPEYI

-451 YHALNSLTYNGNK
+451 YHALNSLTYNGTP
-464 VANFDEGTT
+464 VANFAEETT
-473 EYTLNGR
+473 EYTLNGK
-480 LVEDF
+480 LAEDF

-495 GASYDVAKDEAN
+495 GATYDVAKDEAN

-546 NTANGAIYDLSG
+546 TTANGAIYDLSG

>member
-22 LQANMSAEQQAA
+22 FQANMSAEQQTE

-53 GGKLDPTDATI
+53 GGHLDPTDATI
-64 VVSKET
+64 VVSKES

-155 VRLIDEDED
+155 VRLIDEEED

-184 TTPTATAPQLND
+184 TTPTATTPQLND
-196 FSGDWVTC
+196 FNGDWETC

-209 KGNTESSG
+209 EGNTKASG
-217 TQPKGWHISNVQTL
+217 TQPKGWHMSNVQTA
-231 LGAVVAGEKV
+231 LGAVVAGAKAE
-241 KGSNDTTDA
+241 GRNGTTVA

-255 QDLSGQKIPAYLTL
+255 QEMAGQMIPAYMSL

-275 AETKLTKVRNAD
+275 AETKGTKVRNAD
-287 GGTFGGLD
+287 GGVFGGTE

-334 PGNTAVS
+334 PGNTAVG
-341 LNVIQ
+341 VFV
-346 GYGTATKCTMV
+346 YGTATKVTMT
-357 NRDRNILGNETS
+357 NRDRNVLGNETS
-369 ATLGDKPAVPSEDA
+369 ATLGDPATHSADA
-383 KLIAKLEQPISES
+383 KLIAKLEQSISES
-396 TNGTWKSMT
+396 TKGTWKSMT
-405 VPFTYNDDTAVPEYI
+405 IPFTYNDDTAVPEYI

-428 YFGDRNGI
+428 YFGGRNGI

-473 EYTLNGR
+473 EYTLSGK
-480 LVEDF
+480 LAEDF
-485 DKVKFTVKGV
+485 DKVKFTIKGA
-495 GASYDVAKDEAN
+495 GATYDVAKDEAN

-546 NTANGAIYDLSG
+546 NSANGAIYDLSG

-570 VRGKDGKMI
+570 IRGKDGKMI

>member
-22 LQANMSAEQQAA
+22 FQANMAAEQQAEA
-34 AQAAQ
+34 KAAQ

-53 GGKLDPTDATI
+53 GGHLAPTDATI
-64 VVSKET
+64 VVSKES

-79 DFSVTVAGQTLNIG
+79 DFSVTIGGQTMKIG

-119 VTNGGMDGILKDNK
+119 VTNGELDGILKDNK

-143 NYVLTTDISQLT
+143 NYVLTTDISKLT
-155 VRLIDEDED
+155 VRLIDEDEE

-169 IPVKADFKSDSYTLP
+169 IPVKADFKSESYTLP
-184 TTPTATAPQLND
+184 TATTPQLND
-196 FSGDWVTC
+196 FSGDWETC

-231 LGAVVAGEKV
+231 LGAIVAGEKAE
-241 KGSNDTTDA
+241 GSNGTTDA

-275 AETKLTKVRNAD
+275 AETKLMKVRNAD
-287 GGTFGGLD
+287 GGTFGGLE

-311 SKGKENATA
+311 SNGKENATA

-341 LNVIQ
+341 FNYSE
-346 GYGTATKCTMV
+346 YGTATTCTMI
-357 NRDRNILGNETS
+357 NRDRNVLGNETS
-369 ATLGDKPAVPSEDA
+369 ATLGDKPAKPSEDA

-396 TNGTWKSMT
+396 TKGTWKSMT
-405 VPFTYNDDTAVPEYI
+405 IPFTYNDDTAIPEYI

-428 YFGDRNGI
+428 YFGDRKSI
-436 VAGNSLTIDNVKLVY
+436 IKGNSLTIDNVKLVY
-451 YHALNSLTYNGNK
+451 YHALNSLTYNGTP

-473 EYTLNGR
+473 EYTLNGK
-480 LVEDF
+480 LAEDF
-485 DKVKFTVKGV
+485 DKVKFTIKGV
-495 GASYDVAKDEAN
+495 GATYDVAKDEAN

-546 NTANGAIYDLSG
+546 TTANGAIYDLSG

>member
-9 FALALAVNANATS
+9 FALALAVNANATNF
-22 LQANMSAEQQAA
+22 QANMAAAQQAT

-53 GGKLDPTDATI
+53 GGHLAPTDATI
-64 VVSKET
+64 VVSKES
-70 NGTYTFVLK
+70 NGTYTFILK
-79 DFSVTVAGQTLNIG
+79 NFSVTIGDNTMKIG

-98 NLEPKESNGVITLE
+98 DLEPKENNGVITLE

-119 VTNGGMDGILKDNK
+119 VTNGELDGALKDNK

-155 VRLIDEDED
+155 VRLIDEEEE
-164 LGYSE
+164 LGYIE
-169 IPVKADFKSDSYTLP
+169 IPVKADFKSESYTLP
-184 TTPTATAPQLND
+184 TATTPQLND
-196 FSGDWVTC
+196 FNGDWETC

-217 TQPKGWHISNVQTL
+217 TQPKGWHISNVHTL

-241 KGSNDTTDA
+241 NGSNGTTVA

-255 QDLSGQKIPAYLTL
+255 QDLSGQKIPAYMSL

-275 AETKLTKVRNAD
+275 AETYFSKVRKAD
-287 GGTFGGLD
+287 GGVFGGLD

-300 DAISFDYQRNN
+300 DAISFDYQRDN
-311 SKGKENATA
+311 SKKKENATA

-334 PGNTAVS
+334 PGNTAVGFA
-341 LNVIQ
+341 
-346 GYGTATKCTMV
+346 GYGTATKVTMT
-357 NRDRNILGNETS
+357 NRDRNVLGNETS
-369 ATLGDKPAVPSEDA
+369 ATLGDPATHTADT
-383 KLIAKLEQPISES
+383 KLIAKLEQSISES
-396 TNGTWKSMT
+396 TKGTWKNMT
-405 VPFTYNDDTAVPEYI
+405 IPFTYNDDTAVPEYI

-473 EYTLNGR
+473 EYTLSGK
-480 LVEDF
+480 LAEDF
-485 DKVKFTVKGV
+485 DKVKFTIKGV
-495 GASYDVAKDEAN
+495 GATYDVAKDEAN

>member
-22 LQANMSAEQQAA
+22 FQANMATEQQTE
-34 AQAAQ
+34 AQAAKQ
-39 ETVTYKGKLNIEVY
+39 ITIYKGKLEVI
-53 GGKLDPTDATI
+53 GLGDPTDAAIT
-64 VVSKET
+64 VTEEADGKYS
-70 NGTYTFVLK
+70 FVLN
-79 DFSVTVAGQTLNIG
+79 DFNIALGDDAKILIG
-93 DATIS
+93 DAVVS
-98 NLEPKESNGVITLE
+98 NLEAKTQNGITTLE
-112 CTDKDAP
+112 ATDKDAKVVGGISGQLRDGKVVMTIT
-119 VTNGGMDGILKDNK
+119 VTIENGIMTADISKITVTFINGDALEVAANFTTESVVNYYKSTCQINGGF
-133 VIITMKSTID
+133 
-143 NYVLTTDISQLT
+143 
-155 VRLIDEDED
+155 DE
-164 LGYSE
+164 
-169 IPVKADFKSDSYTLP
+169 T
-184 TTPTATAPQLND
+184 
-196 FSGDWVTC
+196 WVDC

-209 KGNTESSG
+209 KATNKTVG
-217 TQPKGWHISNVQTL
+217 TRPVDWNISNVCAINVIVE
-231 LGAVVAGEKV
+231 GKV
-241 KGSNDTTDA
+241 ITYTVGTSIDNGNGKA

-255 QDLSGQKIPAYLTL
+255 KEAFGNGIPAYLTL

-275 AETKLTKVRNAD
+275 AKGTSAANPD
-287 GGTFGGLD
+287 GGTFGGKK

-300 DAISFDYQRNN
+300 DAISFDYQHNTE
-311 SKGKENATA
+311 KGAENATA
-320 IAYLWKGT
+320 IAYMWKGN
-328 WTQTNV
+328 WTQKNV
-334 PGNTAVS
+334 P
-341 LNVIQ
+341 
-346 GYGTATKCTMV
+346 ATTDAGFIANPTTCTMI

-369 ATLGDKPAVPSEDA
+369 ATLGDPAKPSEDA

-396 TNGTWKSMT
+396 TKGTWKSMT
-405 VPFTYNDDTAVPEYI
+405 IPFTYKDDTAIPEYI

-428 YFGDRNGI
+428 YFGDRKSI
-436 VAGNSLTIDNVKLVY
+436 IKGNSLTIDNVKLVY

-473 EYTLNGR
+473 EYTLNGK

-485 DKVKFTVKGV
+485 DKVEFTVKGV

-534 GTVGINGITTST
+534 GTVGIHGITTST
-546 NTANGAIYDLSG
+546 NSANGAIYDLSG

>member
-22 LQANMSAEQQAA
+22 FQANMSAEQQTE

-53 GGKLDPTDATI
+53 GGHLDPTDATI
-64 VVSKET
+64 VVSKGS
-70 NGTYTFVLK
+70 NDTYTFVLK
-79 DFSVTVAGQTLNIG
+79 NFSVTVGDHTMKIG

-98 NLEPKESNGVITLE
+98 DLEPKENNGVITLE

-119 VTNGGMDGILKDNK
+119 VTNGELDGALKDNK

-155 VRLIDEDED
+155 VRLIDKEEE
-164 LGYSE
+164 LGYIE

-184 TTPTATAPQLND
+184 TTPTATTPQLND
-196 FSGDWVTC
+196 FSGDWETC

-209 KGNTESSG
+209 KGNTKSSG

-231 LGAVVAGEKV
+231 LGAVIAGEKAE
-241 KGSNDTTDA
+241 GSNGTTVA

-255 QDLSGQKIPAYLTL
+255 QDFSGQKIPAYMSL

-275 AETKLTKVRNAD
+275 AETYFSIVRKAD
-287 GGTFGGLD
+287 GGVFGGLE

-311 SKGKENATA
+311 SNGKENATA

-334 PGNTAVS
+334 PGNTAVGFA
-341 LNVIQ
+341 
-346 GYGTATKCTMV
+346 GYGTATKVTMT
-357 NRDRNILGNETS
+357 NRDRNVLGNETS
-369 ATLGDKPAVPSEDA
+369 ATLGDHATHTADA
-383 KLIAKLEQPISES
+383 KLIAKLEQSISES
-396 TNGTWKSMT
+396 TMGTWKNMT
-405 VPFTYNDDTAVPEYI
+405 IPFTYNDDTAVPEYI

-436 VAGNSLTIDNVKLVY
+436 VADNSLTIDNVKLVY

-473 EYTLNGR
+473 EYTLNGK
-480 LVEDF
+480 LAEDF
-485 DKVKFTVKGV
+485 DKVKFTIKGA
-495 GASYDVAKDEAN
+495 GATYDVAKDEAN

>member
-22 LQANMSAEQQAA
+22 FQANMSAEQQTE

-53 GGKLDPTDATI
+53 GGHLDPTDATI
-64 VVSKET
+64 VVSKES

-155 VRLIDEDED
+155 VRLIDEEED

-184 TTPTATAPQLND
+184 TTPTATTPQLND
-196 FSGDWVTC
+196 FNGDWETC

-209 KGNTESSG
+209 EGNTKASG
-217 TQPKGWHISNVQTL
+217 TQPKGWHMSNVQTA
-231 LGAVVAGEKV
+231 LGAVVAGAKAE
-241 KGSNDTTDA
+241 GSNGTTVA

-255 QDLSGQKIPAYLTL
+255 QEMAGQMIPAYMSL

-275 AETKLTKVRNAD
+275 AETKGTKVRNAD
-287 GGTFGGLD
+287 GGVFGGTE

-334 PGNTAVS
+334 PGNTAVG
-341 LNVIQ
+341 VFV
-346 GYGTATKCTMV
+346 YGTATKVTMT
-357 NRDRNILGNETS
+357 NRDRNVLGNETS
-369 ATLGDKPAVPSEDA
+369 ATLGDPATHSADA
-383 KLIAKLEQPISES
+383 KLIAKHEQSISES
-396 TNGTWKSMT
+396 TKGTWKSMT
-405 VPFTYNDDTAVPEYI
+405 IPFTYNDDTAVPEYI

-428 YFGDRNGI
+428 YFGGRNGI

-473 EYTLNGR
+473 EYTLSGK
-480 LVEDF
+480 LAEDF
-485 DKVKFTVKGV
+485 DKVKFTIKGA
-495 GASYDVAKDEAN
+495 GATYDVAKDEAN

-546 NTANGAIYDLSG
+546 TTANGAIYDLSG